1 MERDMLL
8 AISRYSL
15 GYKIDDITYL
25 LIVFLF
31 QDRSLYIIV
40 LK

>member
-1 MERDMLL
+1 MLL

-31 QDRSLYIIV
+31 QDRSMYIII

>member
-1 MERDMLL
+1 MLL
-8 AISRYSL
+8 AISGYSL